1 MKIIAANGLGYERDL
16 EVSVDGMVLYC
27 TTTVFHKYMDTNG
40 VDDALLDSTI
50 KKGSFSIDYA
60 TLCPHTDIILDQ
72 PIYHSPSTIL
82 RGVCIEMIE
91 DDTFVIEL
99 CVLGAV
105 LVYFE
110 NVTELSLGQEVIVRG
125 ELHVDSEF
133 II

>member
-1 MKIIAANGLGYERDL
+1 MKIIAASGLGYERDL

-27 TTTVFHKYMDTNG
+27 TTTVFHNYMDIKG

-50 KKGSFSIDYA
+50 KKGSFSIEYA
-60 TLCPHTDIILDQ
+60 TLCPHSDVILEQ

-82 RGVCIEMIE
+82 RGICIETIE
-91 DDTFVIEL
+91 DDTFFIDH

-105 LVYFE
+105 LVSFE